1 VFVAALR
8 KVQGMAEE
16 FSNRNGQRHQV
27 PLTASYPHKRLFLL
41 SGHVEYTRNGIKR
54 KEPMASEKK
63 KKSGA

>member
-1 VFVAALR
+1 
-8 KVQGMAEE
+8 
-16 FSNRNGQRHQV
+16 
-27 PLTASYPHKRLFLL
+27 LL